1 MQNAYGR
8 TIYTFNKYQLL
19 LMMLLM
25 TVVRRINS
33 SQKFSEVDVI
43 SPILNMRK
51 LWPHELRPKE
61 AEEKLT
67 RGLLLESGDRK
78 DYGDLLIMLSRSG
91 EILSRAII
99 SKRQLIC
106 QSTKI

>member
-1 MQNAYGR
+1 MCVRVLKSQNPKIVEKLFVFKI
-8 TIYTFNKYQLL
+8 TL
-19 LMMLLM
+19 
-25 TVVRRINS
+25 
-33 SQKFSEVDVI
+33 
-43 SPILNMRK
+43 PILNMRK
-51 LWPHELRPKE
+51 LWPHELCPKE

-67 RGLLLESGDRK
+67 WGLLLESGDRK

-99 SKRQLIC
+99 SKRQLTC